1 MTATLITYADK
12 VNNASSVLPANKK
25 VRDVDMNEIKD
36 AVNDNAAL
44 HDSLQAEHDLLELRA
59 GAVPFQWK
67 FSTLT
72 TASDP
77 SAGYFRLNG
86 LTPATST
93 AIYMSKEEVERDVS
107 DIMNLIQVNSYVFLQ
122 SRRSDKYSLVAKIL
136 SITDNTTWIR
146 FDISVVDAYSTAN
159 FDADFKFA
167 FSFLNPAASG
177 GGGSA
182 VWGTITGTLSAQ
194 TDLQTELDEIG
205 VNASN
210 IADLEAVVT
219 QRALYSATTTGTVA
233 LDCSTFDSWY
243 RILTGNTAFTFT
255 STPASGTTF
264 VRTLEVITT
273 AGESLTFPTA
283 DNVIGTFINDDV
295 TVNLI
300 TINFANYPT
309 LGLRI
314 TVVIS

>member
-1 MTATLITYADK
+1 MADLITYDNKVDNVVSGLPEINKVTAD
-12 VNNASSVLPANKK
+12 N
-25 VRDVDMNEIKD
+25 MNELKSKIN
-36 AVNDNAAL
+36 VNAAET
-44 HDSLQAEHDLLELRA
+44 DVNAAAIAALEA
-59 GAVPFQWK
+59 ISGHVPFQLE
-67 FSTLT
+67 FDDTGISGAPVTGGFRMNNIL
-72 TASDP
+72 P
-77 SAGYFRLNG
+77 SASSIDI
-86 LTPATST
+86 ST
-93 AIYMSKEEVERDVS
+93 TDIQGRDISEALDLLVT
-107 DIMNLIQVNSYVFLQ
+107 NSYVYIQKRSNGDQ
-122 SRRSDKYSLVAKIL
+122 SGFYKITSATDNGTYYSFTLLVRSGGGAALSDKDLC
-136 SITDNTTWIR
+136 
-146 FDISVVDAYSTAN
+146 
-159 FDADFKFA
+159 A
-167 FSFLNPAASG
+167 FSFLPYYASS
-177 GGGSA
+177 GSVA
-182 VWGTITGTLSAQ
+182 WGSITGTLSAQ

-283 DNVIGTFINDDV
+283 DNVIGTFVNDDT